1 MPRTTRPVIP
11 PRARPVIPPRTLPAR
26 SPPPTA
32 RRRSMLTDSQL
43 RASAPVPQTRV
54 PPRRSARRGSAPRGV
69 RPLCRATTRPANRV
83 RSPVRPAAYCSSCRV
98 TRRRPPSHHGVH
110 TAQTQAAL
118 PPPLSSDLLRQT
130 LILLGRRAPAAQTTH
145 RRLRPLGTR
154 PARHHPA
161 FRTLALRRRPAHRS
175 PVLRQWTRP
184 RTVGLH
190 LARPVAPGG
199 GSPVQKRGQNRDSNG
214 GTGG

>member
-1 MPRTTRPVIP
+1 MIL
-11 PRARPVIPPRTLPAR
+11 PRTLLAR

-32 RRRSMLTDSQL
+32 RRRSLLRDSQL

-98 TRRRPPSHHGVH
+98 TRRRPPSHHGVQ
-110 TAQTQAAL
+110 TAQPQAAL
-118 PPPLSSDLLRQT
+118 PPPLSSDLLRPT

-154 PARHHPA
+154 PARQHPA
-161 FRTLALRRRPAHRS
+161 FRTLGLRPRPADR
-175 PVLRQWTRP
+175 LWACP
-184 RTVGLH
+184 RTVRQHRTRLSRPQPH
-190 LARPVAPGG
+190 RKPLARPAALGE
-199 GSPVQKRGQNRDSNG
+199 GSPVQKRGQNRDSSG
-214 GTGG
+214 ATGG

>member
-1 MPRTTRPVIP
+1 MIL
-11 PRARPVIPPRTLPAR
+11 PRTLLAR

-32 RRRSMLTDSQL
+32 RRRSLLRDSQL

-98 TRRRPPSHHGVH
+98 TRRRPPSHHGVQTAAQ
-110 TAQTQAAL
+110 TAQPQAAL
-118 PPPLSSDLLRQT
+118 PPPLSSDLLGQT

-145 RRLRPLGTR
+145 CRLRPLGTR
-154 PARHHPA
+154 PARQHPA
-161 FRTLALRRRPAHRS
+161 FRTLGLRPRPADR
-175 PVLRQWTRP
+175 LWACP
-184 RTVGLH
+184 RTVRQHRTRLSRPQPH
-190 LARPVAPGG
+190 RQPLARPAALGE
-199 GSPVQKRGQNRDSNG
+199 GSPVQKRGQNRDSSG
-214 GTGG
+214 ATGG